1 MPGSGNTKSNSS
13 GIAIIAAPPNDP
25 QSAIRAGAA
34 SGDERRSLDRPT
46 DAGAFATARGAD
58 EQSAIR
64 NPQSARFSIL
74 QYAPGEDRDAQ
85 VKPLPR
91 ALHPQPLN
99 YDLRILLLAFL
110 TGLPGAVVAL
120 ILLWK
125 GDFDA
130 KTQWTLTVFIV
141 ACWLGCAL
149 ALRER
154 VVTPLQTLSNL
165 LAALR
170 EGDYSIRGRATKKDD
185 PLGDVVREVNA
196 LSSTLRSQ
204 RLGAM
209 EAAALAATVM
219 REIEVAVFAFDGE
232 RKLRLV
238 NRAGERL
245 LARPAEQLLGRGAE
259 ELSLDDCLDGEPA
272 RTLQRTFP
280 GALARERGRWGMR
293 RSSFRQD
300 GKPHHLIVLADL
312 SRALREEERLAWQ
325 RLVRVLGHEL
335 NNSLAPIKSIAGS
348 LESLMARPERPSDW
362 EEDLQRG
369 LAVISSRA
377 EALNRFMTAY
387 AQLAKLPQPDLRPMD
402 AGAWIRRVTSLET
415 RLKIELIPGP
425 ELTIRGDRDQ
435 LEQLLINVVRNA
447 VDASLETGGGALVT
461 WRVNNSFLEVSV
473 EDEGPGLPNTSNLF
487 VPFFTTKPGGSGIGL
502 ALSRQIA
509 EGHGGTLTLENR
521 ASGRGC
527 EARLRLP
534 L

>member
-1 MPGSGNTKSNSS
+1 MPGSGNTKSDRN
-13 GIAIIAAPPNDP
+13 GIAIISSPSSNP
-25 QSAIRAGAA
+25 QSPSQPAA
-34 SGDERRSLDRPT
+34 RNPQSTSPQSDNP
-46 DAGAFATARGAD
+46 
-58 EQSAIR
+58 QSAIR
-64 NPQSARFSIL
+64 NPQSPHFSIL
-74 QYAPGEDRDAQ
+74 QYVQSEEQNVR

-91 ALHPQPLN
+91 AFQPQPLN
-99 YDLRILLLAFL
+99 YDHRILLLAFF
-110 TGLPGAVVAL
+110 TGLPGAIVAL

-125 GDFDA
+125 SYDGKSAFDT

-141 ACWLGCAL
+141 TCWLGCAM

-196 LSSTLRSQ
+196 LGSTLRTQ

-209 EAAALAATVM
+209 EAAALARAVM
-219 REIEVAVFAFDGE
+219 TEIQVAVFAFDSD

-245 LARPAEQLLGRGAE
+245 LARPAEQMLGRDAE
-259 ELSLDDCLDGEPA
+259 ELRLNDCLEGEAA

-280 GALARERGRWGMR
+280 GALAREPGRWGMR

-348 LESLMARPERPSDW
+348 LESLMARTERPSDW

-369 LAVISSRA
+369 LAIISSRA

-387 AQLAKLPQPDLRPMD
+387 AQLAKLPQPDLQPMD

-415 RLKIELIPGP
+415 RLKIELITGP
-425 ELTIRGDRDQ
+425 ELTIKGDQDQ
-435 LEQLLINVVRNA
+435 LEQLLINVLRNA
-447 VDASLETGGGALVT
+447 VDASMETGGGALVT

-509 EGHGGTLTLENR
+509 EGHGGMLTLENR

-527 EARLRLP
+527 EARLRIP